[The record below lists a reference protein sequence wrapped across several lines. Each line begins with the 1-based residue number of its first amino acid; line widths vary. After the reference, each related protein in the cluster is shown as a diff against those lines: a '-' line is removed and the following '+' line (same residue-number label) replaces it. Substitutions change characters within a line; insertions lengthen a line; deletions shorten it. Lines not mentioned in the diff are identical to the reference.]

1 MWWPRPG
8 SRSWTGIAVQQEGGI
23 RSAPENDILARE
35 GGSVDLMETIPNEAE
50 AVEELMGR

>member
-1 MWWPRPG
+1 LLFNRK
-8 SRSWTGIAVQQEGGI
+8 EGFGA
-23 RSAPENDILARE
+23 RLENDILARE